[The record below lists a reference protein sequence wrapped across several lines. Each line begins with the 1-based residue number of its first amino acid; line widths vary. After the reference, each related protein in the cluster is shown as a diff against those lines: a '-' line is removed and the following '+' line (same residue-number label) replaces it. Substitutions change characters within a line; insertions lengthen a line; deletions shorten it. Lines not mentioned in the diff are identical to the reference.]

1 MVFLLKEIIDNA
13 IDFIE
18 DSTVSSS
25 SSSTSYASS
34 DAQPAICVDIKY
46 DHGKVAT
53 AVAVT
58 SINVGLRMHK
68 TWGGHRF

>member
-1 MVFLLKEIIDNA
+1 MKEIIDNA

-46 DHGKVAT
+46 DQGKA
-53 AVAVT
+53 AAASVT
-58 SINVGLRMHK
+58 SINVGLQMHK
-68 TWGGHRF
+68 TWGVIDFEN